1 MIFFPQDGLFYYH
14 PFLIYFS
21 MKVIETGQHFKT
33 NLDSKYNSLQD
44 MWRESR
50 LWPHGLYSSW
60 NSRQNTRVGS
70 FPFSRGS
77 SQSRDQT
84 QVSRIAGR
92 LYQLRH
98 KESQL
103 TR

>member
-44 MWRESR
+44 NVKWKSLVTPWTIQFME
-50 LWPHGLYSSW
+50 
-60 NSRQNTRVGS
+60 
-70 FPFSRGS
+70 FPPEY
-77 SQSRDQT
+77 QS
-84 QVSRIAGR
+84 G
-92 LYQLRH
+92 
-98 KESQL
+98 
-103 TR
+103 